1 MDYLWINKYRPI
13 KLDQIIGNKSQCS
26 KFLNWLDILSDPK
39 NTVKSRGIIING
51 NQGLGKSLTIKLLL
65 EKYKYNVKIINPNDI
80 KDLRLSD
87 EFDDY
92 YNFEALSNK
101 IKFENG
107 EDTFKKVAIIFDETE
122 NITLASEKRY
132 IMEIHKT
139 NNKLKSFPLIFIS
152 NNQHS
157 KLLSELKKT
166 CPELIWNIPS
176 DNELIEFIKNIS
188 FKENITW
195 ENNALINKLIDL
207 SQNDIRRLVTLL
219 QELSYHSK
227 HITKNILLEFI
238 LKTREKDTGT
248 GLFDSTLK
256 ILNEYNGFNTINNY
270 YSFEKVLLPPT
281 VQENY
286 PKTLFM
292 NEKIDINELLDNIV
306 KISDSISIGD
316 NIETSIYMEQNWY
329 LHNIHSFFTC
339 VQPSFIVSNMKT
351 DKLEY
356 SDIKFS
362 SDINKTSLKKIN
374 RKNIILLSKIIP
386 NKSIQDLLIISRI
399 ANTLMK
405 SGKMEDEDK
414 LISILRSYKPDLN
427 IKEFELCLK
436 IDKTFDF
443 IVLSQ
448 KEKKRIGTKLK
459 QLSGS
464 EEIDDGILHYSEE
477 DA

>member
-13 KLDQIIGNKSQCS
+13 KLEQFIGNKSQCV
-26 KFLNWLDILSDPK
+26 KFLNWLDILANPK
-39 NTVKSRGIIING
+39 NTIKSRGIIING
-51 NQGLGKSLTIKLLL
+51 NHGLGKTLAVKLLL
-65 EKYKYNVKIINPNDI
+65 ETYKYSARIINPNDI
-80 KDLRLSD
+80 KDIRLED

-92 YNFEALSNK
+92 YNFETLSSK
-101 IKFENG
+101 INFES
-107 EDTFKKVAIIFDETE
+107 DKTCFKKIAIIFDETE
-122 NITLASEKRY
+122 NITLASEKKY

-139 NNKLKSFPLIFIS
+139 NNKLKSFPLIFIC

-176 DNELIEFIKNIS
+176 DSELIDFVKYIS
-188 FKENITW
+188 SKEGISWHDPN
-195 ENNALINKLIDL
+195 LINKLIDL
-207 SQNDIRRLVTLL
+207 CQNDIRRLITLL
-219 QELSYHSK
+219 QELSLHSK
-227 HITKNILLEFI
+227 HITLNIMKEFI

-256 ILNEYNGFNTINNY
+256 ILNGYNGFNNINGF

-286 PKTLFM
+286 PKKLL
-292 NEKIDINELLDNIV
+292 INDNINHLLDKIID
-306 KISDSISIGD
+306 ISDSISIGD

-329 LHNIHSFFTC
+329 LHNIHSFYTC
-339 VQPSFIVSNMKT
+339 VQPSFILSNMET
-351 DKLEY
+351 NKLEY

-374 RKNIILLSKIIP
+374 RKNIISLSKIIP

-405 SGKMEDEDK
+405 SNNVNDEDK
-414 LISILRSYKPDLN
+414 LISILKSYKPDLN
-427 IKEFELCLK
+427 IKDFELCLK
-436 IDKTFDF
+436 IDKTYDF
-443 IVLSQ
+443 IILSQ
-448 KEKKRIGTKLK
+448 KEKKRIELKLK
-459 QLSGS
+459 ESNPEL
-464 EEIDDGILHYSEE
+464 I
-477 DA
+477 